1 MNDAKPD
8 VNLNGKICVT
18 KGRQM
23 RNSMD
28 ETTSKKGRHDSDPK
42 SDNSV
47 FWSDDETATTVANDD
62 TDRFVKPI
70 DT

>member
-1 MNDAKPD
+1 
-8 VNLNGKICVT
+8 
-18 KGRQM
+18 M
-23 RNSMD
+23 RNSKD

-62 TDRFVKPI
+62 TDRFVKPV
-70 DT
+70 DTWQWPDIECLGQASACDRIT

>member
-1 MNDAKPD
+1 
-8 VNLNGKICVT
+8 
-18 KGRQM
+18 M
-23 RNSMD
+23 RNSKD